1 MNCPSRLSE
10 KLRFPLH
17 QPLIQ
22 TMLWAFLFAALTFSV
37 SIQWQHLEAADVA
50 LLRLVNKTLASE
62 WLDAAMSF
70 FSQLGNQPIAWMLL
84 VGWLGYRSWHENG
97 DRQRKMTRWIYAV
110 LMVAIALGLA
120 DGLSGRVVKPM
131 IGRERPVKI
140 VKGLRLVD
148 GGGKAKS
155 FPSSHAANAFA
166 VARVLHEIAPPR
178 ALWWFLATTVSLSR
192 IYLGA
197 HFPSDVVGGA
207 LLGLSVGAAIVSL
220 KRRWQK

>member
-1 MNCPSRLSE
+1 
-10 KLRFPLH
+10 
-17 QPLIQ
+17 
-22 TMLWAFLFAALTFSV
+22 MLCAFLFTALTFLV
-37 SIQWQHLEAADVA
+37 SIRWQPLEAADVA
-50 LLRLVNKTLASE
+50 LLRFVNKTLASE

-70 FSQLGNQPIAWMLL
+70 FSRLGNQPVAWMLL
-84 VGWLGYRSWHENG
+84 VGWLGYKSWQENG

-131 IGRERPVKI
+131 VGRERPVKV

-155 FPSSHAANAFA
+155 FPSSHATNAFT

-178 ALWWFLATTVSLSR
+178 ALWWFLAATVALSR

-207 LLGLSVGAAIVSL
+207 LLGLSIGAAIVSL

>member
-1 MNCPSRLSE
+1 
-10 KLRFPLH
+10 
-17 QPLIQ
+17 
-22 TMLWAFLFAALTFSV
+22 MLWAFLFTALTFLV
-37 SIQWQHLEAADVA
+37 SIRCQPLEAADVA
-50 LLRLVNKTLASE
+50 LLRLVNKMFASE
-62 WLDAAMSF
+62 WLDAAMLF
-70 FSQLGNQPIAWMLL
+70 FSRLGNQPVAWMLL

-120 DGLSGRVVKPM
+120 DGVSGRIVKPM
-131 IGRERPVKI
+131 VGRERPEKI

-166 VARVLHEIAPPR
+166 IARVLHEIAPPR
-178 ALWWFLATTVSLSR
+178 ALWWFLAATVALSR
-192 IYLGA
+192 VYLGA
-197 HFPSDVVGGA
+197 HFPSDVVGGTF
-207 LLGLSVGAAIVSL
+207 LGLSIGAAIVSL

>member
-1 MNCPSRLSE
+1 MNCSARLSE
-10 KLRFPLH
+10 KFRFPLH

-22 TMLWAFLFAALTFSV
+22 TMLWAFLFTTLTFLV
-37 SIQWQHLEAADVA
+37 SIRWQPLETADVA
-50 LLRLVNKTLASE
+50 LLRLVNKMFASE
-62 WLDAAMSF
+62 RLDAAMSF
-70 FSQLGNQPIAWMLL
+70 FSRLGNQPVAWMLL

-97 DRQRKMTRWIYAV
+97 DRQRKMTKWIYAV

-120 DGLSGRVVKPM
+120 DGVSGRIVKPM
-131 IGRERPVKI
+131 VGRERPVKV

-166 VARVLHEIAPPR
+166 VARVLHEIAPPQ
-178 ALWWFLATTVSLSR
+178 ALWWFLAAAVALSR

-207 LLGLSVGAAIVSL
+207 LLGLSIGAAIVSL